1 MAKKR
6 NPPTDIISAINKAN
20 RDEDIALHGKPT
32 AFRPHKEKSPKA
44 YDRKK
49 SKKVEEDE

>member
-6 NPPTDIISAINKAN
+6 NPPTDIVSAINKAN

-44 YDRKK
+44 YDRNKIK
-49 SKKVEEDE
+49 HIKDDD